1 MVDKSKLEVK
11 FKKKIKELV
20 EHNKSYYS
28 KNRPKVSDSEYDK
41 LKKELIDL
49 ESKFS
54 FLKSIGSVNKIVGA
68 TPSNDFKKIKHLSP
82 MLSLSNAFNREDMI
96 ENKKKVNKFL
106 NFDKKNI
113 ELFCEPKI
121 DGISATLVYEKGNL
135 SKGLSRGDGTTG
147 EDILL
152 NLITIS
158 SIPKKIVA
166 IRNIH

>member
-1 MVDKSKLEVK
+1 MVDKSKLEVN

-49 ESKFS
+49 ESKFP

-96 ENKKKVNKFL
+96 DFMKKVNKFL

-135 SKGLSRGDGTTG
+135 SKGLSRGIDCDFYGLF
-147 EDILL
+147 D
-152 NLITIS
+152 
-158 SIPKKIVA
+158 
-166 IRNIH
+166 R